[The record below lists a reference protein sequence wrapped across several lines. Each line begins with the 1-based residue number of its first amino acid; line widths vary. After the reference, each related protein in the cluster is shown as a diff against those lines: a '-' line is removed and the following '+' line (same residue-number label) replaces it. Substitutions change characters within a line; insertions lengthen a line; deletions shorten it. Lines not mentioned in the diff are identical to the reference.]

1 MKKIVFK
8 VLAFIICFLL
18 LFSCEKSLTEVEK
31 WNELQRNFYGYNVKD
46 RIGIDIESV
55 KYSTCLGD
63 SVFLTGFRN
72 GKIWI
77 AMFNGQTKEQLQ
89 EWNGTKAVD
98 REVEFDLDLGYGEHK
113 IVELKINCFDLISL
127 KKTTW
132 GYVFILRFL
141 QIDLGSIP
149 TLHAD
154 NHIEKE
160 VVFLKD
166 NNLIQ
171 IPTEMYPSI
180 ISNCWYQE
188 SIIIKGKSPVK
199 FIVLSSEGKAV
210 ATLQEAPCR
219 NDYIFEPLPISY
231 KEGINFTRDRDW
243 IDDQQVHRY
252 ACRYD
257 YSTKEIVWKTFIP
270 SLTNTTYNTRETLTL
285 IENSGKQWQFQY
297 DITNIDGSKQQSI
310 FTINMDSG
318 ELIEK

>member
-1 MKKIVFK
+1 M
-8 VLAFIICFLL
+8 
-18 LFSCEKSLTEVEK
+18 
-31 WNELQRNFYGYNVKD
+31 
-46 RIGIDIESV
+46 
-55 KYSTCLGD
+55 
-63 SVFLTGFRN
+63 
-72 GKIWI
+72 
-77 AMFNGQTKEQLQ
+77 
-89 EWNGTKAVD
+89 
-98 REVEFDLDLGYGEHK
+98 
-113 IVELKINCFDLISL
+113 ELKINCFDLISL